1 MSKFL
6 KKKGVN
12 ISAKIYFIDTLSAM
26 AMGLFCSLLVGTI
39 LNTIGTQFNIE
50 ILSTTIWDAAKL
62 MTGPAIAVAVAHAL
76 KAPALVIYSSI
87 ITGYIGNEMGGAVG
101 AWFAGIIAIEIG
113 KLVAG
118 ETKVDILVTPI
129 CTILMGTLAAITI
142 GPILSKV
149 MIKLGELVMLATEM
163 RPFFMG
169 IVVSV
174 IVGMVL
180 TLPISSAALC
190 MMIGLSGLAGGAATA
205 GCSAQ
210 MIGFAVMSYKENGIG
225 GLISQWLGTS
235 MLQIP
240 NIIKNWKI
248 WIPPTVAAAITGPI
262 SSVVFKMTNIPI
274 GSGMGTSG
282 LVGQIGT
289 ITSMTADGV
298 MPSKIYLSIALV
310 HIILPAIISLLL
322 CNLLKSIGWIKEGD
336 LKL

>member
-142 GPILSKV
+142 GPVLSKV

-225 GLISQWLGTS
+225 GLISQGLGTS

>member
-118 ETKVDILVTPI
+118 ETKVDILITPI

-174 IVGMVL
+174 IVGMAL

-225 GLISQWLGTS
+225 GLISQGLGTS

>member
-118 ETKVDILVTPI
+118 ETKVDILITPI

-142 GPILSKV
+142 GPVLSKV

-225 GLISQWLGTS
+225 GLISQGLGTS

-310 HIILPAIISLLL
+310 HIILPAIISILL

>member
-101 AWFAGIIAIEIG
+101 AWFAGIIAVEVG

-142 GPILSKV
+142 GPVLSKV

-225 GLISQWLGTS
+225 GLISQGLGTS

-248 WIPPTVAAAITGPI
+248 WIPPTVAAAVTGPI

-298 MPSKIYLSIALV
+298 VASKIYLSIALV

>member
-62 MTGPAIAVAVAHAL
+62 MTGPAVAVAVAHAL

-101 AWFAGIIAIEIG
+101 AWFAGIIAVEVG

-142 GPILSKV
+142 GPVLSKV

-225 GLISQWLGTS
+225 GLISQGLGTS

-298 MPSKIYLSIALV
+298 VASKIYLSIALV

>member
-118 ETKVDILVTPI
+118 ETKVDILITPI

-174 IVGMVL
+174 IVGMAL

-225 GLISQWLGTS
+225 GLISQGLGTS

-310 HIILPAIISLLL
+310 HIILPAIISILL